1 LTAVRNVLL
10 IAARE
15 LRAMTGTMTGWVILA
30 AVLVVDGLLFNVFAL
45 EGIRRS
51 SDVLSRFFYCSG
63 GTTIVLAVFVSMRL
77 LAEERQA
84 GTLSLL
90 YASPVDDVE
99 IVLGKFLAGWTFLCG
114 VTLLT
119 VYMPLLILVHGKV
132 SVGHLV
138 AGYLGLLL
146 IGAACVALG
155 TFASAL
161 ARTQIVAG
169 ILGGSLSVALLA
181 SWMLSRVADPPFAGL
196 FAALG
201 LWNLHF
207 PPFMSGVIHLR
218 DVAYYLLVTW
228 VLLFAA
234 TRVVE
239 ARRWR

>member
-1 LTAVRNVLL
+1 VRNVVL
-10 IAARE
+10 IARRE
-15 LRAMTGTMTGWVILA
+15 LLAMVGTMAGWVILA
-30 AVLVVDGLLFNVFAL
+30 AVLAVDGLLFNSFAL

-51 SDVLSRFFYCSG
+51 AEVLTRFFYFSS
-63 GTTIVLAVFVSMRL
+63 GTTMVAAIFVSMRL

-84 GTLSLL
+84 GTLPLL
-90 YASPVDDVE
+90 YASPVQDVD
-99 IVLGKFLAGWTFLCG
+99 IVLGKFVAGLAFLCG

-119 VYMPLLILVHGKV
+119 AYMPLLILIHGKV
-132 SVGHLV
+132 SFGHLA
-138 AGYLGLLL
+138 AGYLGLVLL
-146 IGAACVALG
+146 ASACMALG

-169 ILGGSLSVALLA
+169 ILGGAMLVGLLVA
-181 SWMLSRVADPPFAGL
+181 WQLSRVAEPPFAGF
-196 FAALG
+196 FAALA
-201 LWNLHF
+201 LHNLHF
-207 PPFMSGVIHLR
+207 VPFQSGVVHLR